1 MINDEI
7 DQLKNLSKKINLNQN
22 GIINSLNK
30 INYNKDFILKIN
42 EKYEVI
48 ANDLKLVKKLV
59 SIFGNDYDLFS
70 YLIKFPNKIFCEYES
85 NFSKILVSNGKSLV
99 IKSEKNKQYYRY
111 PLENTPLS
119 ILLNKKFIIKKL
131 IDSEILLI
139 NDKFYRLSIN
149 EKDKIFNL
157 FFENINFEIVGWQ
170 TEDIYQNLSVTY
182 IYDLKKNMKVNKNLF
197 KYLFV

>member
-1 MINDEI
+1 MNRYYLILIFFFISISAEANIKERI
-7 DQLKNLSKKINLNQN
+7 IRNLNE
-22 GIINSLNK
+22 INN
-30 INYNKDFILKIN
+30 INFNFKQTVNDKE
-42 EKYEVI
+42 EK
-48 ANDLKLVKKLV
+48 
-59 SIFGNDYDLFS
+59 GNCT
-70 YLIKFPNKIFCEYES
+70 IKFPNKIFCEYES

-119 ILLNKKFIIKKL
+119 ILLDKKFIIKKL

-197 KYLFV
+197 ILPKVD